1 MNVAF
6 NCLSE
11 EFKTP
16 FGCVRENQPCHL
28 TVKVPEYYAVTG
40 VDVILTTDTPY
51 GMRVSFELTGT
62 QDGYQIYQTQFSLSR
77 RGLYFYHFRCQG
89 SQGPFHVYRC
99 GETDTSINQG
109 DLWQLTCYPVDFHP
123 PLDYAGA
130 VMYQIFPDR
139 FHRCGSCDLTEKLQP
154 YWIHENWSD
163 TPHFLPNEH
172 GEVLNNDFFGGNFQG
187 IRAKL
192 AYLKELSVDVIY
204 LNPISMAFSNHRY
217 DTADYLRPDPM
228 LGTEEEFAAL
238 CRDAHKLGMKVILD
252 GVFSH
257 TGSNSVYFDKNHVF
271 GHGAISDPNSPYR
284 SWFDFQEYPNR
295 YTSWW
300 GIDTLPCVNEM
311 DPAFL
316 EHIITGTDSV
326 IAHWLNLGADGFRLD
341 VADELPDSFIALF
354 RKRLKELNPEALLLG
369 EVWEDAS
376 NKISYGARRKYFS
389 DGELDSVMN
398 YPFRSAILSFMA
410 HPDANSFRAAVMSVA
425 EHYPQEVLHCLMN
438 SLSTHDTPRILTLLG
453 DSFEGSKQEKAH
465 RFLEGDAKLWAI
477 RRECAAAVLQFT
489 LPGMPC
495 IYYGDEAGLEGF
507 EDPFNRRCFP
517 WGHELKELQEVYRV
531 LSKLKGSYPALK
543 RGGIHFQDS
552 GVGVIHMVRTC
563 DTQHIHIFVNGS
575 TDPVTIPITGQL
587 LFQSHANKEK
597 RLLHL
602 ESWGAAVMIE

>member
-1 MNVAF
+1 MNVAY
-6 NCLSE
+6 NCLLE
-11 EFKTP
+11 EYKTP
-16 FGCVRENQPCHL
+16 FGCVRENQPCRL
-28 TVKVPEYYAVTG
+28 TVKVPEYYSVTG
-40 VDVILTTDTPY
+40 VEVILTTDTSY

-62 QDGYQIYQTQFSLSR
+62 RDGYQIYKTEFSLSR
-77 RGLYFYHFRCQG
+77 CGLYFYHFCCQG
-89 SQGPFHVYRC
+89 TQGPFHVFRC
-99 GETDTSINQG
+99 GESDTSNNQG
-109 DLWQLTCYPVDFHP
+109 DLWQLTCYPANFQP
-123 PLDYAGA
+123 PAAYAGA

-139 FHRCGSCDLTEKLQP
+139 FYRSGTCDLSDKLQP
-154 YWIHENWSD
+154 YWVHENWED
-163 TPHFLPNEH
+163 TPHFLPNEN
-172 GEVLNNDFFGGNFQG
+172 GEVLNNDFFGGNFRG
-187 IRAKL
+187 IREKL
-192 AYLKELSVDVIY
+192 PYLKGLHVDVIY

-217 DTADYLRPDPM
+217 DTANYLRPDPM
-228 LGTEEEFAAL
+228 LGSEAEFSAL
-238 CRDAHKLGMKVILD
+238 CDQAHKLGMKVILD

-257 TGSNSVYFDKNHVF
+257 TGSNSVYFDRNHIF
-271 GHGAISDPNSPYR
+271 GHGALSDPNSPFR

-311 DPAFL
+311 DPTYL
-316 EHIITGTDSV
+316 EYIISGPNSV
-326 IAHWLNLGADGFRLD
+326 IAHWLGLGADGFRLD

-354 RKRLKELNPEALLLG
+354 RKHLKALNPDALLLG

-389 DGELDSVMN
+389 AGELDSVMN

-410 HPDANSFRAAVMSVA
+410 HPDSKSFRSAILSVV

-453 DSFEGSKQEKAH
+453 DSFEGSKQEKAN
-465 RFLEGDAKLWAI
+465 RFLSEESRLWAI

-517 WGHELKELQEVYRV
+517 WGHEIKDLQQVYKQ
-531 LSKLKGSYPALK
+531 LTQLKGQYSALK
-543 RGGIHFQDS
+543 QGNILFDNPNDTVIHF
-552 GVGVIHMVRTC
+552 VRTLAH
-563 DTQHIHIFVNGS
+563 QHIHTFVNGGS
-575 TDPVTIPITGQL
+575 DTVSLPITGQL
-587 LFQSHANKEK
+587 LFQTHASKEK

-602 ESWGAAVMIE
+602 EPWGAAIMIE

>member
-6 NCLSE
+6 NCLLE

-16 FGCVRENQPCHL
+16 FGCVRENQPCYM
-28 TVKVPEYYAVTG
+28 TVKVPEYYAVSG
-40 VDVILTTDTPY
+40 VDVLLTTDTSY
-51 GMRVSFELTGT
+51 GLRVSFELTGT
-62 QDGYQIYQTQFSLSR
+62 QDGYQIYKTQFSLSR
-77 RGLYFYHFRCQG
+77 CGLYFYHFRCQG
-89 SQGPFHVYRC
+89 GQGPFHVYRC
-99 GETDTSINQG
+99 GETDTSINHG

-123 PLDYAGA
+123 PAEYAGA

-139 FHRCGSCDLTEKLQP
+139 FYRLGTCDLTDKLQP
-154 YWIHENWSD
+154 YWVHDSWED
-163 TPHFLPNEH
+163 TPHFLPNEQ

-187 IRAKL
+187 IRSKL
-192 AYLKELSVDVIY
+192 SYLKSLNVDVIY

-228 LGTEEEFAAL
+228 LGTEAEFSAL
-238 CRDAHKLGMKVILD
+238 CHDAHKMGMKIILD

-326 IAHWLNLGADGFRLD
+326 IAHWLGLGADGFRLD

-389 DGELDSVMN
+389 NGELDSVMN

-465 RFLEGDAKLWAI
+465 RFLEGDTKIWAV

-517 WGHELKELQEVYRV
+517 WGNELKELQQVYRS
-531 LSKLKGSYPALK
+531 LSKLKGSYLALK
-543 RGGIHFQDS
+543 RGEVRFENPNEC
-552 GVGVIHMVRTC
+552 VIHLIRSWEH
-563 DTQHIHIFVNGS
+563 QHIHTFVNGG
-575 TDPVTIPITGQL
+575 TNPVTIPITGQL
-587 LFQSHANKEK
+587 LFQSHAAKEK

-602 ESWGAAVMIE
+602 ESWGAAIMIE